1 MFTEIRHD
9 LYEEVS
15 RVERITGSKEQR
27 KIPVDHSEQ
36 MAGDYGQPP
45 LERGGVITAERVR
58 GPRDNGTHLVERG
71 QPTSGGRLMP
81 NHERSPMFDD
91 HESAGSGQS
100 IHKNSGPQSFNGGIM
115 KEVEKG
121 ALGLPQ
127 DKMALIREKKDEIE
141 RSYRQDCETFA
152 AVTKMLISKD
162 TWLEDKLQASL
173 KENLKDIGQRC
184 IHELREFIEALKS
197 ESQR

>member
-141 RSYRQDCETFA
+141 RVCQMCYGYFLSVYF
-152 AVTKMLISKD
+152 ISKMSD
-162 TWLEDKLQASL
+162 GQLPFFKLFHIIFDSDYILILLGPSHAG
-173 KENLKDIGQRC
+173 EC
-184 IHELREFIEALKS
+184 
-197 ESQR
+197 